1 MAEGIS
7 NAMNTRFRDRLSL
20 CSAIAMGL
28 GVSTGHPLGIIA
40 AAGMP
45 LACLMPGT
53 RKAAFKSTL
62 GYYVAGIWPIVPGL
76 DRYIGQSATSLI
88 PVAMWVLA
96 AILLSVPWTIAW
108 TSDRRFNYLWRVPL
122 ALMVTIVPPL
132 GIIGLASPVT
142 AAGYLFPGTAWV
154 GLAAVALLPGIV
166 LSTHALALRRRCA
179 VLCLVSAS
187 AVGLAIGGRLFA
199 RGDAAPPT
207 GWSAVNTQFGDVRQP
222 FRDYLAA
229 QFVQQKAAETSA
241 RVLIFP
247 ESVVPRWSEATEAF
261 WRQSLDRCRTRG
273 QILAI
278 GAGLPAKTG
287 TPKDDRERL
296 SDLRSY
302 DFGAAIDV
310 LKRIDPQSPPAMQRG
325 VFPNAPIKSLPEPI
339 DNTLLIVG
347 AESAAFYQRVPV
359 PVGMW
364 RPFNRISVPLR
375 LNAPGVLAIDHQRAA
390 VLICYEQMLT
400 FPILASMLQHPT
412 VIVGISNTFWV
423 DHTTIPRYQATALR
437 GWAKLFRL
445 PYILAVNS

>member
-1 MAEGIS
+1 M
-7 NAMNTRFRDRLSL
+7 NARFRDRLSF
-20 CSAIAMGL
+20 CSAIGMGL
-28 GVSTGHPLGIIA
+28 GVSTGHPMGIIA

-45 LACLMPGT
+45 LACLTAGT

-88 PVAMWVLA
+88 PVAMWVLT

-166 LSTHALALRRRCA
+166 LSTYAFFALRRRCA

-187 AVGLAIGGRLFA
+187 AVGLAIGGRILG
-199 RGDAAPPT
+199 RGDAAPPA
-207 GWSAVNTQFGDVRQP
+207 GWTAVNTHFGDVRQP
-222 FRDYLAA
+222 FSDFFAA
-229 QFVQQKAAETSA
+229 QFVQQKAAESSA

-247 ESVVPRWSEATEAF
+247 ESVVPRWSESTEVF
-261 WRQSLDRCRTRG
+261 WRRSLNRCRMRG

-278 GAGLPAKTG
+278 GAGLPSKAETTKG
-287 TPKDDRERL
+287 IKDEL
-296 SDLRSY
+296 SDLRSF
-302 DFGAAIDV
+302 DFSAALDV
-310 LKRIDPQSPPAMQRG
+310 LERIDPQSPPARLRS
-325 VFPNAPIKSLPEPI
+325 VLPNPLIRPRPAPV

-347 AESAAFYQRVPV
+347 AESAVFYQRVPV

-364 RPFNRISVPLR
+364 RPFTRISVPLR
-375 LNAPGVLAIDHQRAA
+375 LNAPGVLTIDHQRAA
-390 VLICYEQMLT
+390 VLICYEQLLT
-400 FPILASMLQHPT
+400 FPILASMLEHPT

-423 DHTTIPRYQATALR
+423 NHTTIPRYQATALR
-437 GWAKLFRL
+437 GWAKLFHL
-445 PYILAVNS
+445 QYLSAVNS

>member
-1 MAEGIS
+1 M
-7 NAMNTRFRDRLSL
+7 
-20 CSAIAMGL
+20 
-28 GVSTGHPLGIIA
+28 GIIA

-45 LACLMPGT
+45 LVCLAAGT

-62 GYYVAGIWPIVPGL
+62 GYYAAGIWPMVPGL
-76 DRYIGQSATSLI
+76 DRYFGQSAISLI
-88 PVAMWVLA
+88 PIAMWVLA
-96 AILLSVPWTIAW
+96 AILLSVPWTMAW
-108 TSDRRFNYLWRVPL
+108 TSNRFHCLWRVPL

-179 VLCLVSAS
+179 VLCLVSSS

-199 RGDAAPPT
+199 GGDAAPPI
-207 GWSAVNTQFGDVRQP
+207 GWTAVNTQFGDVRQP
-222 FRDYLAA
+222 FRDYLGA

-287 TPKDDRERL
+287 TPKDNREEL
-296 SDLRSY
+296 SDLRSF
-302 DFGAAIDV
+302 DFGSAINV
-310 LKRIDPQSPPAMQRG
+310 LKRIDPQSPPAVQRS
-325 VFPNAPIKSLPEPI
+325 VVPNRLIKPRPEPI

-347 AESAAFYQRVPV
+347 AESAVSYQRVPV

-364 RPFNRISVPLR
+364 RPFTRISAPLR
-375 LNAPGVLAIDHQRAA
+375 LNAPGVLVIDRQRAA

-400 FPILASMLQHPT
+400 FPILASMLEHPT

-437 GWAKLFRL
+437 GWAKLFHL
-445 PYILAVNS
+445 PYFLAVNS

>member
-1 MAEGIS
+1 M
-7 NAMNTRFRDRLSL
+7 NAHFGDRLSFCL
-20 CSAIAMGL
+20 AIGMGL
-28 GVSTGHPLGIIA
+28 GVSTGHPMGIIA

-45 LACLMPGT
+45 LVCLAAGT

-62 GYYVAGIWPIVPGL
+62 GYYMAGIWPMVPGL
-76 DRYIGQSATSLI
+76 ARYFGQSAISLI

-96 AILLSVPWTIAW
+96 AILLSVPWTLAW
-108 TSDRRFNYLWRVPL
+108 TSNRFHCLWRVPL

-187 AVGLAIGGRLFA
+187 AVGLAIGSRLFA

-207 GWSAVNTQFGDVRQP
+207 GWTAVNTQFGDVRRP

-229 QFVQQKAAETSA
+229 QFVQQKVAETSA

-247 ESVVPRWSEATEAF
+247 ESLVPRWSEATEAF
-261 WRQSLDRCRTRG
+261 WRQSLDHCRTRG

-278 GAGLPAKTG
+278 GAGLPTKTG
-287 TPKDDRERL
+287 TPKDNRDEL
-296 SDLRSY
+296 SDLKSF

-310 LKRIDPQSPPAMQRG
+310 LKRIDPQSPPAMQRS
-325 VFPNAPIKSLPEPI
+325 VIPNPPIKPRPEPI

-347 AESAAFYQRVPV
+347 AESAVFYQRVPV

-364 RPFNRISVPLR
+364 RPFTRISVPLR
-375 LNAPGVLAIDHQRAA
+375 LNAPGVLALDHQRVA

-400 FPILASMLQHPT
+400 FPILASMLEHPT

-437 GWAKLFRL
+437 GWAKLFHL
-445 PYILAVNS
+445 PYFLAVNS

>member
-1 MAEGIS
+1 
-7 NAMNTRFRDRLSL
+7 MNERFRDRLSF
-20 CSAIAMGL
+20 CSAIGIGL
-28 GVSTGHPLGIIA
+28 GVSTGHPMGIIA

-45 LACLMPGT
+45 LACLTAGT
-53 RKAAFKSTL
+53 RKAAFKSTF
-62 GYYVAGIWPIVPGL
+62 GYYVAGIWPMVPGL
-76 DRYIGQSATSLI
+76 DRYFGHSATSLI
-88 PVAMWVLA
+88 PVAMGVLA
-96 AILLSVPWTIAW
+96 AILLSVPWAIAW
-108 TSDRRFNYLWRVPL
+108 SSSRFHCLWRVPL

-154 GLAAVALLPGIV
+154 GLAAVALLPAIV
-166 LSTHALALRRRCA
+166 LSARAFALRRRCV

-187 AVGLAIGGRLFA
+187 AVGLAIGGRLLA

-207 GWSAVNTQFGDVRQP
+207 GWTAVNTHFGDVRQP
-222 FRDYLAA
+222 FRDFLVA

-261 WRQSLDRCRTRG
+261 WRQSLDRCGTRG

-278 GAGLPAKTG
+278 GAGLPAKRA
-287 TPKDDRERL
+287 TPKDNREEL
-296 SDLRSY
+296 NDLRSFE
-302 DFGAAIDV
+302 FGAAIDV
-310 LKRIDPQSPPAMQRG
+310 LKRIDPQSPQAMQRS
-325 VFPNAPIKSLPEPI
+325 VPPNPLIKRRPEPV

-347 AESAAFYQRVPV
+347 AESAVFYQRVPV

-364 RPFNRISVPLR
+364 RPFTRISVPLR

-400 FPILASMLQHPT
+400 FPILASMLEHPT

-437 GWAKLFRL
+437 GWAKLFHL
-445 PYILAVNS
+445 PYFLAVNS